1 MSLWN
6 TDKVRITP
14 EGGLAVQYINQTGET
29 SVKGTTVCIT
39 ANSTVGKTA
48 INKPD
53 CIGVIYNAGIPVG
66 QKVWVVISGV
76 GQVLFVNAT
85 TAGYL
90 ARTFV
95 TADGGTGVVGKALS
109 EAVPTSPF
117 ASDKHFCEIGHIIE
131 TVGAP
136 GLARV
141 NLHFN

>member
-14 EGGLAVQYINQTGET
+14 EGGLAIQYINQTGET
-29 SVKGTTVCIT
+29 SVKGTTVRIT
-39 ANSTVGKTA
+39 ADSTVGKTA
-48 INKPD
+48 INVPD
-53 CIGVIYNAGIPVG
+53 CIGVIYNSGIPVG

-76 GQVLFVNAT
+76 AQVLFKNAT

-95 TADGGTGVVGKALS
+95 TADVGSVVGKALS
-109 EAVPTSPF
+109 EAVPTPPF
-117 ASDKHFCEIGHIIE
+117 ANDKHFCEIGHIIE